1 MASAVVIGTT
11 YYPLFVCLAPTFR
24 FVHSTI
30 GLGYATVCLVIS
42 LLPMNDYSECLPT
55 SEWIWTMTLIMLAI
69 PHSLCLFY
77 LALRFLCMFATDV
90 KTTVRACRQRNFG
103 LIHRE
108 QVPTCTNKRDR
119 LANSKQIQHV
129 RELFM
134 RTDEPTTS
142 GKYISRFVDTI
153 QLSYKGDRAFR
164 YSHHMV
170 VTFTVA
176 LICLYQISTLVL
188 GEGTFLIQ
196 YVEELISKNTTDSIF
211 SPNFDHITGFNV
223 LKASFYVS
231 FTITT
236 LMSGVVIFQIM
247 ISYRKNLEAL
257 YKGDFSCVPI
267 EARQQ
272 SAVTVM
278 TNSLHYSGIQIAYLF
293 WSYVIQLGVLLMV
306 CICVAYAIVLPILG
320 DVPMIVLNPFL
331 TVITTSVIAFVTYWL
346 QTFVSRKWL
355 LQDHKV
361 TNKDSKWPDPVLAL
375 NNRKAYHNMAY
386 FVFFYYIFISMV
398 RCLMKIFYA
407 VYLGVVFFGRIDR
420 SGLMN
425 GFETWDTGYM
435 AYVSFLQMELVH
447 CHPVLVVFC
456 DLLSH
461 RLPGNIHVHLHR
473 ATSSLHDTTR
483 SGNTSISTTFPVPK
497 YNQRIHNRWL
507 KVYTLLKNPSLAV
520 K

>member
-1 MASAVVIGTT
+1 
-11 YYPLFVCLAPTFR
+11 
-24 FVHSTI
+24 
-30 GLGYATVCLVIS
+30 
-42 LLPMNDYSECLPT
+42 
-55 SEWIWTMTLIMLAI
+55 
-69 PHSLCLFY
+69 
-77 LALRFLCMFATDV
+77 
-90 KTTVRACRQRNFG
+90 
-103 LIHRE
+103 
-108 QVPTCTNKRDR
+108 
-119 LANSKQIQHV
+119 
-129 RELFM
+129 
-134 RTDEPTTS
+134 
-142 GKYISRFVDTI
+142 
-153 QLSYKGDRAFR
+153 
-164 YSHHMV
+164 MV

-176 LICLYQISTLVL
+176 LICLYQISILVL
-188 GEGTFLIQ
+188 GVGTFLIQ
-196 YVEELISKNTTDSIF
+196 YGEKHMSQNTTDSIF
-211 SPNFDHITGFNV
+211 GPILDTLNNV

-257 YKGDFSCVPI
+257 YKGDFSCVPS

-278 TNSLHYSGIQIAYLF
+278 TNSLHYSGTQIAYLF
-293 WSYVIQLGVLLMV
+293 WSYVIQMLVLSIV
-306 CICVAYAIVLPILG
+306 CICVAYLIVLPILG
-320 DVPMIVLNPFL
+320 DVPMIFLQPFL
-331 TVITTSVIAFVTYWL
+331 TVITTSAIAFVIYWL
-346 QTFVSRKWL
+346 QKFVSRKWL

-386 FVFFYYIFISMV
+386 FVFFYYIFIGIV
-398 RCLMKIFYA
+398 RCLMKIFKA
-407 VYLGVVFFGRIDR
+407 IFLGVVFFGRIDR

-456 DLLSH
+456 DLLCH
-461 RLPGNIHVHLHR
+461 RLPGNIQVPMQR
-473 ATSSLHDTTR
+473 ATSSLDVTTR
-483 SGNTSISTTFPVPK
+483 SGNTSISTTLPVRSYRTVDKVTAISPLPK